1 MLSTPFNDFYK
12 PFNEIVSDESFKN
25 DEFYYIASKQ
35 EDIPQKPT
43 EIKNNEYTTKATLNK
58 EQISNLNEIE
68 EKNKELK
75 NYLYMINYDLL
86 NYKDPLET
94 EIPKKNISSLSKKR
108 ERLDA
113 NWEDY
118 KYRDDNIRRKI
129 KNLIL
134 NNLMNFINNKIA
146 EKYQDNMG
154 YGIYIK
160 KLLII
165 NQKLKSDSTIEFN
178 KDFLNKSIGDIFSQN
193 ISTRYTNY
201 PLTHNKSLIYFLIN
215 YSDDEKRNY
224 FNKLFSLTFF
234 DVLKHLRG
242 SQEVEELK
250 GLNSMNSLLKEFD
263 EVIGL
268 DRLLVV
274 HVNDSKNI
282 RGAHKDRH
290 ENLGYGEIGFE
301 ALCRIANHPL
311 LKSVPKILET
321 PYINEKPPY
330 SDEIRMLRAESF
342 EPDWKD
348 RY

>member
-1 MLSTPFNDFYK
+1 MFSTPFTDFNE
-12 PFNEIVSDESFKN
+12 PFNEIFSNESFKN
-25 DEFYYIASKQ
+25 DELYYIVSKQ
-35 EDIPQKPT
+35 IDIPQKAT
-43 EIKNNEYTTKATLNK
+43 KIKNNENTIKATLNK

-68 EKNKELK
+68 EKNNELK

-86 NYKDPLET
+86 NCKDPLET
-94 EIPKKNISSLSKKR
+94 EIPKKNISSLRKKR

-113 NWEDY
+113 NLDDY
-118 KYRDDNIRRKI
+118 KYRDDNIRRKV

-178 KDFLNKSIGDIFSQN
+178 KDFLNKSIGDIFSEN

-215 YSDDEKRNY
+215 YSDDDKKNY

-234 DVLKHLRG
+234 DVLKHFRG
-242 SQEVEELK
+242 SQEIEELK
-250 GLNSMNSLLKEFD
+250 GLNRMNSLRKEFENDKDYLKALEYYIINYETIINAKKARKRD
-263 EVIGL
+263 EK
-268 DRLLVV
+268 
-274 HVNDSKNI
+274 SKKVLN
-282 RGAHKDRH
+282 K
-290 ENLGYGEIGFE
+290 E
-301 ALCRIANHPL
+301 
-311 LKSVPKILET
+311 
-321 PYINEKPPY
+321 
-330 SDEIRMLRAESF
+330 
-342 EPDWKD
+342 
-348 RY
+348 

>member
-1 MLSTPFNDFYK
+1 MFSTPFNDFYK

-25 DEFYYIASKQ
+25 DEFYYIAAKQ

-94 EIPKKNISSLSKKR
+94 EIPKKNISSLNKKR

-113 NWEDY
+113 NLDDY

-146 EKYQDNMG
+146 EKYKDNMG

-215 YSDDEKRNY
+215 YSDDDKRNY
-224 FNKLFSLTFF
+224 FNKLFNLTFF
-234 DVLKHLRG
+234 DVLKHIRG
-242 SQEVEELK
+242 SQEIEELK
-250 GLNSMNSLLKEFD
+250 GLNSMNILRKEF
-263 EVIGL
+263 E
-268 DRLLVV
+268 
-274 HVNDSKNI
+274 NDIDYLK
-282 RGAHKDRH
+282 
-290 ENLGYGEIGFE
+290 
-301 ALCRIANHPL
+301 ALEYYIINY
-311 LKSVPKILET
+311 ET
-321 PYINEKPPY
+321 IINAKKARKRNEK
-330 SDEIRMLRAESF
+330 SKKSI
-342 EPDWKD
+342 K
-348 RY
+348 